1 MNLFWKWVS
10 TLHTTKNDEE
20 DVELKLMEM
29 RMMSVQRSKSSH
41 GGCGLCVCV
50 LSEEAL

>member
-1 MNLFWKWVS
+1 M
-10 TLHTTKNDEE
+10 HTTKHDEE
-20 DVELKLMEM
+20 DVELKLMEIP
-29 RMMSVQRSKSSH
+29 MMSVQRRSKSTH